1 MSRLGI
7 ITGSGPE
14 AGVDLW
20 NKILHHNRKLVGEA
34 FRGDLDAP
42 EVAIVSDPLL
52 GLSMEL
58 EQNRHLVWPVLAKA
72 ATRLSPLVDYYAI
85 ACNTLN
91 VFQPQLERLGLQ
103 ARFVSFVD
111 VLVAQLKREGVT
123 KVALLGA
130 QPVTELGPW
139 STYRRLADELELE
152 PLSAELV
159 QDLHALIYA
168 VKLQGGSGHDL
179 RERFEG
185 ILARLRSP
193 TVLLACTE
201 LPLLCGV
208 NAQGKTLIDPT
219 DLMAQ
224 ELVRLSRSMA

>member
-1 MSRLGI
+1 MSKLGI

-20 NKILHHNRKLVGEA
+20 TKILDHNRRQVGQA

-42 EVAIVSDPLL
+42 HVTIVSEPLL

-58 EQNRHLVWPVLAKA
+58 EQNLNLVWPVLANA
-72 ATRLSPLVDYYAI
+72 AKNLSPHVDYFAI

-91 VFQPQLERLGLQ
+91 VFQPQLERLELQ

-111 VLVAQLKREGVT
+111 VLVAHLQRDGIT
-123 KVALLGA
+123 HVALLGA

-139 STYRRLADELELE
+139 STYRRLGEEFTVE
-152 PLSAELV
+152 PLSQDMVNEL
-159 QDLHALIYA
+159 HSLIYA
-168 VKLQGGSGHDL
+168 VKLKGGLSVDL
-179 RERFEG
+179 RERFERL
-185 ILARLRSP
+185 LAALQST

-201 LPLLCGV
+201 LPLIVG
-208 NAQGKTLIDPT
+208 AQSPGKTLVDPT
-219 DLMAQ
+219 DLMAL
-224 ELVRLSRSMA
+224 ELVRLSRSLV